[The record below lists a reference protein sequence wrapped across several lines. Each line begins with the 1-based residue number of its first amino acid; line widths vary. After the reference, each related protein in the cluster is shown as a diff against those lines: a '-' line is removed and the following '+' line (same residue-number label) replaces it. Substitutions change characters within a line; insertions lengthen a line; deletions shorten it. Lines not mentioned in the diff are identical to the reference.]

1 MENLINLTNFFNEND
16 LKSDDYGNYKFKGK
30 VEYYSN
36 IKNVVEYPEIK
47 ITMAGYN
54 GGKVSIEEVGEL
66 NVDEFH
72 LDFED
77 RFQKYNYNDE
87 TKELIVSGKS
97 PKMKGQYTVKIT
109 TV

>member
-1 MENLINLTNFFNEND
+1 MENLINLTKFFNEND

-36 IKNVVEYPEIK
+36 IKNVVEYSEIK

-77 RFQKYNYNDE
+77 KFQKYNYDDE
-87 TKELIVSGKS
+87 TKELVVSGKS
-97 PKMKGQYTVKIT
+97 QKMNGQYTVKIT

>member
-1 MENLINLTNFFNEND
+1 MENLINLTKFFNEND

-36 IKNVVEYPEIK
+36 IKNVVEYSEIK

-77 RFQKYNYNDE
+77 KFQKYNYDDE
-87 TKELIVSGKS
+87 TKELVVSGKS
-97 PKMKGQYTVKIT
+97 PKMNGQYTVKIT